1 MSKVCAVHLKNKGLS
16 AVRSRHPWIFEDSIE
31 KIPSGLKHGDIAV
44 VFDGRKKVGAGL
56 VDPTSDVRIRMLS
69 FGASAPDIG
78 PELFEQLARK
88 ALQRREGLF
97 GGETNAYR
105 LVNGESDSFPGLVV
119 DQYNDVLCFKVYTAA
134 FLPHLPEVIAAF
146 QKLKPRCGKVCIR
159 LSREVANLSPRILAG
174 YEDGMLL
181 GDDLWNG
188 EVQFL
193 ENNLCFETNVRTGQ
207 KTGFFLDQRDN
218 RARVGHYAA
227 SCQKVLNVFSY
238 SGGFS
243 LYAARAGAQ
252 EVTDLDFSGQ
262 ALAASERNF
271 KLNEQIPNVRNCRHR
286 TLENDAFIAM
296 PELEHKGER
305 FDIVIVDPPSFAKA
319 SAERKGALNSYRK
332 LAALA
337 VRLVKKN
344 GLLVFASCSSRVA
357 SDELFEAV
365 HQTARELK
373 RPIRE
378 LERHGE
384 APDHPADFIQ
394 SHYLKCMYG
403 RL

>member
-16 AVRSRHPWIFEDSIE
+16 AVRSRHPWVFEDSIE

-44 VFDGRKKVGAGL
+44 LFDGRKKLGAGL

-69 FGASAPDIG
+69 FGATAPDIG
-78 PELFEQLARK
+78 PDLFDLLVRK
-88 ALQRREGLF
+88 ALRRREGLF
-97 GGETNAYR
+97 GPETNAYR
-105 LVNGESDSFPGLVV
+105 LVNGESDSFPGLVA
-119 DQYNDVLCFKVYTAA
+119 DQYNDVLCFKIYTAA
-134 FLPHLPEVIAAF
+134 FLPHLQEVVASF
-146 QKLKPRCGKVCIR
+146 RKQRPQCTKVCIR
-159 LSREVANLSPRILAG
+159 LSREVANLPDRIRLG
-174 YEDGMLL
+174 YTDGMLF
-181 GDDLWNG
+181 GEDSWNG
-188 EVQFL
+188 DVCFL
-193 ENNLCFETNVRTGQ
+193 ENGLCFETNVRTGQ

-218 RARVGHYAA
+218 RARVGRYAA

-262 ALAASERNF
+262 ALKASERNF
-271 KLNEQIPNVRNCRHR
+271 KRNEHIPNVKNCRHR

-296 PELEHKGER
+296 PELERKGER

-319 SAERKGALNSYRK
+319 SAERKGALNSYRN
-332 LAALA
+332 LASLA

-357 SDELFEAV
+357 SDELFEEV
-365 HQTARELK
+365 HRAARELK